1 MLSYSKVTVTHKDA
15 MSNIRQ
21 VARQAKVSIAT
32 VSRVLNGH
40 DSVAPDLRRRV
51 MTAIDACDYAP
62 QVGKRASR
70 ALALVYAG
78 IATPSSPY
86 DSACIGGMVE
96 ALEQVAMDLTILNH
110 KRDRGEG
117 ESFKRFFK
125 RKEVCG
131 VVLRCTDTHRHV
143 ACEMAEEGIPVVVVG
158 DHWDHPTLPFIYS
171 NSRQAS
177 RDAIDYL
184 CSLGHKR
191 IAFATCERDDGD
203 HVDRYDS
210 YRQVLKEHDLFD
222 DRLVWRIPP
231 HRLDGAQLMRS
242 MMGSR
247 NRPTA
252 AFIADPLVAVG
263 AINEARNMGVRIP
276 EDFSVI
282 GFDDTDTRNTI
293 SPTMTAVCQNSHQ
306 LGLMAVNY
314 LHELQ
319 LGRIP
324 AIDSSI
330 QQQAWLEINHT
341 AGPPPEVATRVL
353 PNGARI

>member
-1 MLSYSKVTVTHKDA
+1 

-21 VARQAKVSIAT
+21 VARQARVSIAT

-40 DSVAPDLRRRV
+40 ESVAPDLRRRV
-51 MTAIDACDYAP
+51 MTAIDDCDYAP

-96 ALEQVAMDLTILNH
+96 ALEQVSMDLTILNH
-110 KRDRGEG
+110 YRDRAEG
-117 ESFKRFFK
+117 ESFRRFFK

-131 VVLRCTDTHRHV
+131 VVLRCTDTHRDV
-143 ACEMAEEGIPVVVVG
+143 ACQIADEGIPVVVLG
-158 DHWDHPTLPFIYS
+158 DHFDHPTLPFLYS
-171 NSRQAS
+171 DSRQAS

-184 CSLGHKR
+184 CSLGHQR

-203 HVDRYDS
+203 HVDRYEA
-210 YRQVLKEHDLFD
+210 YREVLEDHGLFD
-222 DRLVWRIPP
+222 QRLVWRIPP

-242 MMGSR
+242 MMGGR
-247 NRPTA
+247 DRPTA

-276 EDFSVI
+276 EDFSII
-282 GFDDTDTRNTI
+282 GFDDTDTRNTV
-293 SPTMTAVCQNSHQ
+293 SPTMTAVCQDSHE

-314 LHELQ
+314 LHSLQ
-319 LGRIP
+319 QGKEPTAEAATPR
-324 AIDSSI
+324 
-330 QQQAWLEINHT
+330 QAWLEINHT
-341 AGPPPEVATRVL
+341 AGPPPEIATRVL